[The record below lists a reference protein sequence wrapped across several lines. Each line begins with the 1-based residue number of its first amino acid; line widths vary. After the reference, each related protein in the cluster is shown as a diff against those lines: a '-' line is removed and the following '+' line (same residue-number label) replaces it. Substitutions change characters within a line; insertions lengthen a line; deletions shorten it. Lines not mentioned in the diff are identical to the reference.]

1 MEPFI
6 YLENVLAKG
15 LHEYLD
21 LATYP
26 IANVRESEDGAKAV
40 IGSNIVLAETC
51 SDVEGSNRMT
61 FP

>member
-1 MEPFI
+1 MKVHRGP
-6 YLENVLAKG
+6 
-15 LHEYLD
+15 
-21 LATYP
+21 ATYP

-40 IGSNIVLAETC
+40 IGSNIVRAEIC